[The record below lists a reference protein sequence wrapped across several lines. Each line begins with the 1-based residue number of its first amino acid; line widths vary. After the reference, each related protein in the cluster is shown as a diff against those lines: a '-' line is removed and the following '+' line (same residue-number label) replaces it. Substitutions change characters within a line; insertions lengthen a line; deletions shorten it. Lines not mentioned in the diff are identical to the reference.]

1 MTVTTL
7 LYLPNSPCLHSKS
20 RKYEPGVKPVF
31 PTEPPIAKGG
41 LKGNWTVPFPTM
53 TETGQRIYLGYLP
66 HPVFYVIFF
75 NVSSNSTLYGNWSST
90 EPVSVIVGN
99 GTVQY
104 PFNPPFAMGGSVE
117 KTGLKP
123 GSYFLLF
130 ECKQGE
136 VGRYNSVVTVT
147 STFHIASS

>member
-1 MTVTTL
+1 MGDGSIKSKLKIGITVITL
-7 LYLPNSPCLHSKS
+7 LLVLVFFTLTPVGGALISKNPS
-20 RKYEPGVKPVF
+20 S
-31 PTEPPIAKGG
+31 
-41 LKGNWTVPFPTM
+41 VPL
-53 TETGQRIYLGYLP
+53 ETGQRIYLGYLP